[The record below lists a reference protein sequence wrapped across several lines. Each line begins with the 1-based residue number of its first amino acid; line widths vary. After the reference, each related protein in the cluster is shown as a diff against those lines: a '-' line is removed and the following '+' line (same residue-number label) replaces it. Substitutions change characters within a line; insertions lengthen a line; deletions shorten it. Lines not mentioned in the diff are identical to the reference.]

1 VRDPGD
7 QRRCVSRAHR
17 RGHGLSALGSEA
29 LVESTRSPPARVG
42 RPHPGAS
49 RPRPRRNGRSGRSRA
64 GGSIRR
70 RLRTAAAPPTR
81 RRRSRCTRPGR
92 SRRGRRRR
100 GCWAPGG
107 AVTLPVRS
115 TPEALR
121 RVQKSVPRHPW
132 RGARGIGGVPSRARA
147 TAMLAG
153 PPPGRARSAS
163 SSELD
168 RTGSVKASATHSP
181 RTVTLTGAWGRAPW
195 CLSVSL
201 RKSAGR
207 EGHRNGWPD
216 AALAQVL
223 TCHSRRT

>member
-1 VRDPGD
+1 MSRGGAHRVRIGVATGCQHSTPRPWSSQHGLLLRELADRIQGRAGRGRAGMAGVGDRAQAGRYGVGFGRRQHRRRAVGVAGVRDLAG
-7 QRRCVSRAHR
+7 
-17 RGHGLSALGSEA
+17 
-29 LVESTRSPPARVG
+29 LVEVG
-42 RPHPGAS
+42 DGEGA
-49 RPRPRRNGRSGRSRA
+49 G
-64 GGSIRR
+64 
-70 RLRTAAAPPTR
+70 LR
-81 RRRSRCTRPGR
+81 
-92 SRRGRRRR
+92 
-100 GCWAPGG
+100 GG